1 MNPKINRTRS
11 VRDFY
16 QKIEDFLQKKYPLG
30 SGVSLGGSALPLIR
44 RGDFALFSEGAGLAV
59 IAPGLSADVCGDD
72 SEPRQG
78 FEEVTNHGRR
88 LSSQFR

>member
-1 MNPKINRTRS
+1 MRS

-30 SGVSLGGSALPLIR
+30 SGVGLGGNALPLIR
-44 RGDFALFSEGAGLAV
+44 RGDLALLSESAGLAV
-59 IAPGLSADVCGDD
+59 IPPGLSADIGGDD
-72 SEPRQG
+72 SEPCQG

-88 LSSQFR
+88 LSSPFR